1 MKILA
6 HIVNPVAVPET
17 SDLRV
22 AQPVTFE
29 SMRVA
34 RRMAEDRVHV
44 RQLVTCYPEDAEA
57 APSDFDSAGLLERSV
72 LDVGEFAEPRK
83 LPLLCDILGRLHAAT
98 EGADYM
104 IYTNVDIALMPS
116 FYLTVSGLIDDGFD
130 AFVINRRT
138 ITDRYTD
145 PTDLSLMYA
154 QAGDPHPG
162 HDCFVFRRDAFPSYR
177 LGLVCVGA
185 PWVGRVLL
193 LNLIAFADRFEEFKD
208 LHATFHIGDAQV
220 WQGDR
225 FADLARFNR
234 AEATEVLDG
243 LERRFEPSESDPAL
257 AGYLQKT
264 RKLFEDKRSVSAT
277 RGRRLRRRAKRAWRG
292 WRAT

>member
-1 MKILA
+1 MRSLA
-6 HIVNPVAVPET
+6 HIVNPVVVPET

-34 RRMAEDRVHV
+34 KSIAEDRLDI

-57 APSDFDSAGLLERSV
+57 APADFESAGLLERSV
-72 LDVGEFAEPRK
+72 LDVGTFAEPRK
-83 LPLLCDILGRLHAAT
+83 LPLLCDILGRLHAAS
-98 EGADYM
+98 EGADYL

-116 FYLTVSGLIDDGFD
+116 FYLTVSGLIDEGFD

-138 ITDRYTD
+138 ISDRYTV
-145 PTDLSLMYA
+145 TADLPLMYA
-154 QAGDPHPG
+154 QAGESHKG
-162 HDCFVFRRDAFPSYR
+162 HDCFVFRRSAYPSYR
-177 LGLVCVGA
+177 LGSVCVGA

-220 WQGDR
+220 WQADR

-234 AEATEVLDG
+234 DEASEVMDE
-243 LERRFEPSESDPAL
+243 LERRFGPLASDAVL
-257 AGYLQKT
+257 ARYLRNT
-264 RKLFEDKRSVSAT
+264 RKLFDDGRPAT
-277 RGRRLRRRAKRAWRG
+277 AERARWLWRRVTRARHTR
-292 WRAT
+292 